1 MWCPRSYSSVGLC
14 RGLVVAQDKNLEE
27 NASTWQYLQ
36 SMTVAVQ
43 TKVRALGLETY
54 SEAREACA
62 ALKEALGVTRY
73 GLSDL
78 VMYVCLRG

>member
-27 NASTWQYLQ
+27 NASTWQFLQ
-36 SMTVAVQ
+36 SMTVAVNA
-43 TKVRALGLETY
+43 KVRELGLEQY
-54 SEAREACA
+54 SDAREACS
-62 ALKEALGVTRY
+62 ALKEALGVPRY

-78 VMYVCLRG
+78 VMFVCLH

>member
-1 MWCPRSYSSVGLC
+1 MGLC

-62 ALKEALGVTRY
+62 ALKVALGVPRY

-78 VMYVCLRG
+78 VMFVCLRG